1 MYPNYNPDNGKIEN
15 SYQQTLVVEEA
26 RNNYRTKSFHKADV
40 AINRDYLAFGKH
52 EANFSLGFYNLYNR
66 ANPYIYFITQK
77 RNANGSYKPVLKSMQ
92 IFPILPSFSWMMRF
106 WQKPNQKNEQ
116 TLLVKFILFLTN
128 KNNISNY
135 HKNDYLTLLQQGR
148 NKLYN
153 YPKYLILHDKKTKY
167 N

>member
-66 ANPYIYFITQK
+66 ANPYIYFIAQK

-92 IFPILPSFSWMMRF
+92 IFPILPSFSWLMKF
-106 WQKPNQKNEQ
+106 WQNPIKPKKKKN
-116 TLLVKFILFLTN
+116 I
-128 KNNISNY
+128 
-135 HKNDYLTLLQQGR
+135 R
-148 NKLYN
+148 
-153 YPKYLILHDKKTKY
+153 
-167 N
+167 

>member
-40 AINRDYLAFGKH
+40 AINRDYLAFGKY

-77 RNANGSYKPVLKSMQ
+77 RNADGSYKPVLKSMQ

-106 WQKPNQKNEQ
+106 W
-116 TLLVKFILFLTN
+116 
-128 KNNISNY
+128 
-135 HKNDYLTLLQQGR
+135 
-148 NKLYN
+148 
-153 YPKYLILHDKKTKY
+153 
-167 N
+167 

>member
-1 MYPNYNPDNGKIEN
+1 MQAIHQFDELNAGKPFAASTDIRHSINVTFKRYLSDHLNICISWQYRTGKPITVPTRLFMYPNYNPDNGKIEN

-66 ANPYIYFITQK
+66 ANPYIYFIAQK
-77 RNANGSYKPVLKSMQ
+77 RNADGSYKPVLKSMQ

-106 WQKPNQKNEQ
+106 
-116 TLLVKFILFLTN
+116 
-128 KNNISNY
+128 
-135 HKNDYLTLLQQGR
+135 
-148 NKLYN
+148 
-153 YPKYLILHDKKTKY
+153 
-167 N
+167 